1 MATREILIGRE
12 VPAGNFIVPG
22 DARGVSRRHAKLI
35 VDGSEYMIVDTDSA
49 NGTYVG
55 GVSVKSK
62 VVKANDVI
70 ELGAPNGYKV
80 IVGDILGT
88 VGIKSDSGYKHLNP
102 TDEFNQKVMS
112 LGSYYYD
119 YKREVKE
126 LTAKMQSDSMIKRMG
141 PGMLLGV
148 VTSLLGAT
156 VEDDMKVPLLVIGG
170 VLTIIVFI
178 VANKWAA
185 KSSLALRERIDE
197 LNAEYD
203 MKFECPDCHTS
214 WKAHTF
220 DWYVNK
226 GGCPACKKGISISDY
241 QLAQLQ
247 GS

>member
-1 MATREILIGRE
+1 MATKEILIGRE
-12 VPAGNFIVPG
+12 VPAGNYIVPG
-22 DARGVSRRHAKLI
+22 NFGVVSRRHAKLI
-35 VDGSEYMIVDTDSA
+35 VNDDEYVIVDTDSA

-70 ELGAPNGYKV
+70 EFGAPNGYKV
-80 IVGDILGT
+80 KVSDILGSIDDFT
-88 VGIKSDSGYKHLNP
+88 R
-102 TDEFNQKVMS
+102 QVME
-112 LGSYYYD
+112 LGRYYYA

-148 VTSLLGAT
+148 ITSLLGAT
-156 VEDDMKVPLLVIGG
+156 VKDDLKVPLLVIGG
-170 VLTIIVFI
+170 VLTIMVFI

-197 LNAEYD
+197 LNAEFD
-203 MKFECPDCHTS
+203 MKFECPACHAS

-226 GGCPACKKGISISDY
+226 GACPACKRTIRITDVKLSE
-241 QLAQLQ
+241 LQ